1 MRPNNVT
8 GNRPCFQIISLF
20 WEMETIAIVFH
31 FGKELLGVSIC
42 WQWAVVYY
50 HTSWFSIS
58 LQKNCILN
66 WTAIQPVHKNS
77 ASSLWTM
84 MTMQQLVPHLHSGLP
99 SIYLTTLTN
108 PLLPPALC
116 HPHALPVPL
125 TSLSVISW
133 KSLVQLTKHLCL
145 LRVYW
150 TGALRRQ
157 KGRGQSSVH
166 HHTGKK
172 IQNTWRFAALHSH
185 HTTNLS
191 L

>member
-1 MRPNNVT
+1 
-8 GNRPCFQIISLF
+8 
-20 WEMETIAIVFH
+20 METIAIVFH

-116 HPHALPVPL
+116 HPHSLPVPL
-125 TSLSVISW
+125 TPPSLIPLCGLLEIISPA
-133 KSLVQLTKHLCL
+133 VQASAPIA
-145 LRVYW
+145 RVMDRSAEKR
-150 TGALRRQ
+150 TEGAGAEQCSPPYRE
-157 KGRGQSSVH
+157 
-166 HHTGKK
+166 K